1 MLGFAMDDTHASA
14 KKGTLSGRSWS
25 GKFNYPDTKSLLNL
39 NDRIFSLER
48 FKEKR
53 WCYMGIIHPDII
65 FGCAVVHLGYISSA
79 FAFGFDRQEGKMMNH
94 SLVFPPLGQVR
105 YDRNPETGICS
116 YKSLRGSLILTHD
129 KKHDKKS
136 IDVSFYLPAKSL
148 KADIEIIEPDGGIS
162 PMHFLMPM
170 ANNASA
176 FTTKIAG
183 LNARGKIIVNNKKFD
198 LAPENTFAVFDWTNG
213 FYPRQ
218 TVWNWA
224 CCAGLAADGTRIG
237 FNFSSGVYENG
248 LLENTVWI
256 NGTPLKQGGILFTYD
271 AKNPEQPWQIKSKD
285 GLIHLTF
292 KPEGIRRANDNLGV
306 IKSKFIQPCGSF
318 EGSIKTKDNL
328 DFHLLCVGGVV
339 EEHFAKW

>member
-1 MLGFAMDDTHASA
+1 MDDTHVSA
-14 KKGTLSGRSWS
+14 KKTGNLSQHSWA
-25 GKFNYPDTKSLLNL
+25 GKFNYPDTKNLLNL
-39 NDRIFSLER
+39 NDHFFSLER

-53 WCYMGIIHPDII
+53 WCYMGIIHPKII

-79 FAFGFDRQEGKMMNH
+79 FAFGFDRQEKKMINH

-105 YDRNPETGICS
+105 YDRNPENGICS
-116 YKSLRGSLILTHD
+116 YKSFRGQLILTND
-129 KKHDKKS
+129 KKHDKRS
-136 IDVSFYLPAKSL
+136 IKASFYLPGKSL
-148 KADIEIIEPDGGIS
+148 KANIDILEPDGGMS
-162 PMHFLMPM
+162 PMNFLMPM
-170 ANNASA
+170 KNKTSA

-183 LNARGKIIVNNKKFD
+183 LKARGKIIVNKKKFD
-198 LAPENTFAVFDWTNG
+198 LISENTFAIFDWTNG
-213 FYPRQ
+213 FYPRK
-218 TVWNWA
+218 TCWNWA
-224 CCAGLAADGTRIG
+224 CGAGVASDGTKIG

-256 NGTPLKQGGILFTYD
+256 NGTPFQQGDILFTYD

-285 GLIHLTF
+285 ELINLKF

-328 DFHLLCVGGVV
+328 CIHLLSVGGVV